1 MAASKVLLISSLLVA
16 MVHARPQLSPASV
29 YSYRFEGPEQTKEES
44 RDALGNVRGSYSIN
58 YPDGGGTLTYRY
70 AHPARL
76 PVFRTTAEG
85 PLGPAG
91 TLISFQNSKDSSF
104 LIEMLEQRLDN
115 REPPVVTKTEA
126 VLIEAAKIPDEL
138 QSEAPFGVSFSRGP
152 QSGATRDG
160 QQQQAVAFMN
170 IKESQELKEQR
181 KQSLLEEPLGG
192 RSPPQEGPDSFIVE
206 AAGSN

>member
-76 PVFRTTAEG
+76 PVFKTTAEG

-160 QQQQAVAFMN
+160 PGFIN
-170 IKESQELKEQR
+170 DKESQELKDLRE
-181 KQSLLEEPLGG
+181 QSLLEEPLGG
-192 RSPPQEGPDSFIVE
+192 RSPPKEGPDSFIVE

>member
-138 QSEAPFGVSFSRGP
+138 QSEAPLGVSFSRGP

-160 QQQQAVAFMN
+160 PGFIN
-170 IKESQELKEQR
+170 DKESQELKDLRE
-181 KQSLLEEPLGG
+181 QSLLEEPLGG

>member
-160 QQQQAVAFMN
+160 PGFVN
-170 IKESQELKEQR
+170 SKESPELAINR

-206 AAGSN
+206 AAGRN